1 MTELEILAELKVAY
15 WYLQDID
22 ENQEE
27 QITINEEKY
36 IKLSMQNLE
45 ILYSNLYKRIEKENK
60 ELLYFKEDL
69 LIGDQIYLDY
79 ITENENYDDQYI
91 TYKDI
96 DNEEKW
102 WENYDYL
109 LK

>member
-1 MTELEILAELKVAY
+1 MTEKEILAELKVAY

-22 ENQEE
+22 ENHEE

-36 IKLSMQNLE
+36 IRLSMQNLE